1 MLFSDGIKLACLAA
15 GLLAISLFSVS
26 PMTMDSPVM
35 VVSAAGSAQEV
46 QTEDTEVF
54 ITEREYAQLDAE
66 EEMYKELLQTRESAL
81 DREDVQGQIEVMELQ
96 ETIRDIQMQKMMLR
110 AQLGT

>member
-26 PMTMDSPVM
+26 PMDSPVM
-35 VVSAAGSAQEV
+35 VVRAAGSAQEV
-46 QTEDTEVF
+46 QTEDTEMF